1 MACWSTVGDT
11 ENVYVNLHS
20 TLAQPTV
27 LASLKYLNQGFFLN
41 DEVLKDTVIML
52 PGSAIKI
59 LQEVIGIKSAAP
71 RFPWVREIF
80 DDQTQ
85 LIIEIFFVCLVSQM

>member
-1 MACWSTVGDT
+1 
-11 ENVYVNLHS
+11 
-20 TLAQPTV
+20 
-27 LASLKYLNQGFFLN
+27 
-41 DEVLKDTVIML
+41 ML